1 MKEKN
6 YKRIYLFFLL
16 YFILIGI
23 GFGVLYSR
31 FQQEKKKEVTVI
43 LDQKTTYSEDVNI
56 SVQVT
61 NNWQGTHE
69 SGKPYVAAQYD
80 FMVENNLEHAL
91 TDWQLEITLPAEASI
106 DSSWNGS
113 FMQEDSKIIFEPGKG
128 LDIASIKSGSSE
140 DFGFILASDNVL
152 NITDFSLTGHQD
164 VRITQYVAFYVLMTL
179 LSQGVIVLI
188 VYSIL
193 ALRTRQLR
201 IRQQQDEQIIL
212 ETMHTI
218 ANFIDAKDR
227 YTNGHS
233 FRVCEYS
240 VKLARKMNL
249 SEDDVRKI
257 GYAGL
262 MHDCGK
268 MGIADSILLKPA
280 RLTDEEM
287 EILKQHTIYGGD
299 ILQGMTTI
307 KGIREAA
314 LYHHE
319 RYDGKGYP
327 EGLAGDEI
335 PFYARLI
342 CVADSYDAMSS
353 DRCYRKGLPK
363 DIILEELKK
372 NSGKQFDPDIVIHM
386 IHMLENDEI

>member
-1 MKEKN
+1 
-6 YKRIYLFFLL
+6 
-16 YFILIGI
+16 
-23 GFGVLYSR
+23 
-31 FQQEKKKEVTVI
+31 
-43 LDQKTTYSEDVNI
+43 
-56 SVQVT
+56 
-61 NNWQGTHE
+61 
-69 SGKPYVAAQYD
+69 
-80 FMVENNLEHAL
+80 
-91 TDWQLEITLPAEASI
+91 
-106 DSSWNGS
+106 
-113 FMQEDSKIIFEPGKG
+113 
-128 LDIASIKSGSSE
+128 
-140 DFGFILASDNVL
+140 
-152 NITDFSLTGHQD
+152 
-164 VRITQYVAFYVLMTL
+164 
-179 LSQGVIVLI
+179 
-188 VYSIL
+188 
-193 ALRTRQLR
+193 
-201 IRQQQDEQIIL
+201 
-212 ETMHTI
+212 
-218 ANFIDAKDR
+218 
-227 YTNGHS
+227 
-233 FRVCEYS
+233 
-240 VKLARKMNL
+240 
-249 SEDDVRKI
+249 
-257 GYAGL
+257 